1 MLVKRKPNPTCTSYN
16 PSHRFQTIT
25 YFNITYYHLPNM
37 RLHHLQR
44 KRQLPTYTASRS
56 ISAQKDTQ
64 CQRATLR
71 PQWPAEGSSPGY
83 SWAPPTPSSSAQCL
97 HTEAASWFPPIPSTG
112 PGGSPV
118 PSWAQRQSLD
128 HLRLCFWQG
137 SGLQGPVCI
146 LFWSSHILP
155 WRKSWKCLLVTGI
168 NITSV
173 LYSHNC
179 AASPIPPPDP
189 ICQTSF
195 LLDLISFWDPDI
207 QLDLDWKGY
216 ILVKTWAG
224 AAGFFTEIINNYV

>member
-1 MLVKRKPNPTCTSYN
+1 M
-16 PSHRFQTIT
+16 
-25 YFNITYYHLPNM
+25 
-37 RLHHLQR
+37 
-44 KRQLPTYTASRS
+44 
-56 ISAQKDTQ
+56 
-64 CQRATLR
+64 
-71 PQWPAEGSSPGY
+71 
-83 SWAPPTPSSSAQCL
+83 PPTPSSSAQCL
-97 HTEAASWFPPIPSTG
+97 HAEATSQFPPIPSTG

-155 WRKSWKCLLVTGI
+155 WRKSWKRLLVTGI

-179 AASPIPPPDP
+179 DASPIPPPDP

-195 LLDLISFWDPDI
+195 LLDLISFGTQISNQTQTGKATFLLKPGLALLASSQKLSI
-207 QLDLDWKGY
+207 IMSNHVKWKKE
-216 ILVKTWAG
+216 VKQSPC
-224 AAGFFTEIINNYV
+224 